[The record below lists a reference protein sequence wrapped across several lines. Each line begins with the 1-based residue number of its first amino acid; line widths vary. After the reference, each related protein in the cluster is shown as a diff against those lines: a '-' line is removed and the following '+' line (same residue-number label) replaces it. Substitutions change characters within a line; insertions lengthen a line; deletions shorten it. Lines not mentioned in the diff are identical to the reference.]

1 LIPVNNIL
9 TKIDAKG
16 ILIIVP
22 GSSWRLL
29 NFVVVAVI
37 FIGISHRMAHATS
50 EVTSLICGTEHEHL
64 PTRTGF
70 LPIAEQSANSS
81 EPSATRTDEEHIPLQ
96 QPRTTTRGID
106 MQATSVEDKGREGES
121 FDGLSASEAT
131 HRTLRPEEEEP
142 LRLEE
147 GTWISNRRPADTMI
161 DTDSRPSLS
170 VRVSILAFIMW
181 LLNVTWPDPPL
192 PIP

>member
-1 LIPVNNIL
+1 VNNIL
-9 TKIDAKG
+9 KKIDTKG

-22 GSSWRLL
+22 GFSWRLL
-29 NFVVVAVI
+29 NFIVVAVI

-50 EVTSLICGTEHEHL
+50 EVTSLICGTEHEHGL

-70 LPIAEQSANSS
+70 LPIAEQYANSS
-81 EPSATRTDEEHIPLQ
+81 EPSATRTDEEHISLQ
-96 QPRTTTRGID
+96 QPRTTARDID
-106 MQATSVEDKGREGES
+106 MQATSVEDKGCEGES

-147 GTWISNRRPADTMI
+147 GTWISNRRLADTMI
-161 DTDSRPSLS
+161 DTDSQLSLS
-170 VRVSILAFIMW
+170 VRLSILAFIMW

-192 PIP
+192 PIS